1 MIVTGHIN
9 YFNVAECGLY
19 KHNDFNPHGC
29 ELSETFDLIKSWVG
43 ARSFVDTIPWSPGES
58 RSNSPKCYCRD
69 IYKCEATGEFLLVLW
84 KSDTDGAGTLL
95 GAKEDDAP
103 GQGEVVA
110 YTNNYKGSKVVWGR
124 PCYYWI
130 IPDKNLILSI
140 KFDHSVCDSVM
151 MQDWVV
157 RCINNRVDHPGKAK
171 ETTEKGFVRISFQEQ
186 GKSSPTRFSY
196 RFDAKLCSLNTSSAE
211 MTDLAAKVTY
221 IIRRETV
228 LLKTAP
234 DDRAAWVRLFDS
246 VPYLNTKPKAKVRQV
261 EVRAEA
267 KPTASEL
274 KGIIETFAREN
285 RAYGEWD
292 NVGFETDAGNTVWVD
307 KYRLR
312 SSININQEDGK
323 IFSAASLHA
332 RLAAKR
338 TELLSEVTKG
348 GTTAPDVVAKVA
360 GA

>member
-1 MIVTGHIN
+1 MQ
-9 YFNVAECGLY
+9 
-19 KHNDFNPHGC
+19 
-29 ELSETFDLIKSWVG
+29 
-43 ARSFVDTIPWSPGES
+43 SF
-58 RSNSPKCYCRD
+58 
-69 IYKCEATGEFLLVLW
+69 
-84 KSDTDGAGTLL
+84 
-95 GAKEDDAP
+95 
-103 GQGEVVA
+103 
-110 YTNNYKGSKVVWGR
+110 
-124 PCYYWI
+124 
-130 IPDKNLILSI
+130 
-140 KFDHSVCDSVM
+140 
-151 MQDWVV
+151 
-157 RCINNRVDHPGKAK
+157 
-171 ETTEKGFVRISFQEQ
+171 
-186 GKSSPTRFSY
+186 
-196 RFDAKLCSLNTSSAE
+196 
-211 MTDLAAKVTY
+211 
-221 IIRRETV
+221 
-228 LLKTAP
+228 
-234 DDRAAWVRLFDS
+234 
-246 VPYLNTKPKAKVRQV
+246 PKAKVRQV

-292 NVGFETDAGNTVWVD
+292 NVGFETDAGNTIWVD